1 MTSLAGL
8 VDRFT
13 AALRMD
19 GPHRAPDADERHEAD
34 ALATAL
40 AAGRDVA
47 PHAAALGFAVH
58 EVAGR
63 RVLAA
68 DPRTER
74 SWGLVVLPA
83 VEPTVVVEVPH
94 PGSDLR
100 TEQVGVAVLERCAGA
115 LYLQAGSH
123 RRAGAP
129 PDAHRH
135 GDFPGDVAHRPD
147 SVFAH
152 LAAGLAAHRG
162 LAQVQLHGFADRPG
176 FDVVASAG
184 AAAGS
189 ALLDETVRRL
199 ESAGEVVRRGG
210 EPGCDDLSGVLNTQ
224 GRAAARHGTVF
235 VHLELSRSVRRSA
248 RRRDGV
254 AEAVAGAVVAAT

>member
-1 MTSLAGL
+1 MTSLGGL
-8 VDRFT
+8 VDRYT

-19 GPHRAPDADERHEAD
+19 GPHRAPDRDERAAAD
-34 ALATAL
+34 VL
-40 AAGRDVA
+40 AAAIATGTDVTA
-47 PHAAALGFAVH
+47 PAVALGFSVS

-63 RVLAA
+63 TVLAS

-74 SWGLVVLPA
+74 SWGLLVLP
-83 VEPTVVVEVPH
+83 VGEPSAVVEVPH

-100 TEQVGVAVLERCAGA
+100 TEEVGVAVLERCASA

-129 PDAHRH
+129 PDARRH
-135 GDFPGDVAHRPD
+135 GDFPADVAHRPD
-147 SVFAH
+147 SVFARV
-152 LAAGLAAHRG
+152 AAGLVARRG

-189 ALLDETVRRL
+189 TLLEETVRRL
-199 ESAGEVVRRGG
+199 GAAGEVVRRGG

-224 GRAAARHGTVF
+224 GRDAARHGTAF
-235 VHLELSRSVRRSA
+235 VHVELSRSLRRSA
-248 RRRDGV
+248 VRRDRA
-254 AEAVAGAVVAAT
+254 AEAVAGAVAAAT